1 MSCLINLNYFFYYL
15 TLEIRVL
22 LFCLKRELS
31 GSDLSLTKRRD
42 GKEKGGV
49 GKKINESTLIKVIG
63 VKFTLDA
70 SMIL

>member
-1 MSCLINLNYFFYYL
+1 MLLYL
-15 TLEIRVL
+15 
-22 LFCLKRELS
+22 KGELS

-42 GKEKGGV
+42 GEGKGGV
-49 GKKINESTLIKVIG
+49 EKKINESTLIKVIG